1 MNYTICR
8 VPCRYVSSV
17 IKISSIL
24 GASDERTGAAGNPQ
38 LSQSKLKINI
48 KESFAKQCA
57 RTKSLKKTIL
67 KGLIAIIV
75 AAGGACLE
83 SSTDLIKNN
92 FEPALVVTRN
102 FFEDKFSPIPDG
114 ALLGLNLTFYIPFDK
129 ARETSAEG
137 VSATIPGSLCL
148 KPNGH
153 SIVHT
158 FDESSYGHQ
167 TNAVIHLTC
176 RPSGRISVSLVP
188 QSGHSVKI
196 YEGRFN
202 DGDKVAFSGVPGSY
216 YAGILTMHRLD
227 ALEPK
232 GPWVPIN
239 TCQQSTICKDLDAS
253 LEE

>member
-1 MNYTICR
+1 MCSYK
-8 VPCRYVSSV
+8 V
-17 IKISSIL
+17 
-24 GASDERTGAAGNPQ
+24 A
-38 LSQSKLKINI
+38 
-48 KESFAKQCA
+48 
-57 RTKSLKKTIL
+57 KKTIS

-83 SSTDLIKNN
+83 ASTDLIKNN
-92 FEPALVVTRN
+92 FEPALMATRN
-102 FFEDKFSPIPDG
+102 FFEDQFFPIPDG
-114 ALLGLNLTFYIPFDK
+114 ALLGLNLTFYIPFAK
-129 ARETSAEG
+129 AGDTSAEG

-148 KPNGH
+148 KPNGY
-153 SIVHT
+153 SIVRA

-167 TNAVIHLTC
+167 TNVVIHLTC

-216 YAGILTMHRLD
+216 YAGILTMYRLD
-227 ALEPK
+227 AREPK
-232 GPWVPIN
+232 GPWISIN
-239 TCQQSTICKDLDAS
+239 TCLQSTTCKDLDAS

>member
-1 MNYTICR
+1 M
-8 VPCRYVSSV
+8 
-17 IKISSIL
+17 
-24 GASDERTGAAGNPQ
+24 
-38 LSQSKLKINI
+38 
-48 KESFAKQCA
+48 
-57 RTKSLKKTIL
+57 
-67 KGLIAIIV
+67 

-83 SSTDLIKNN
+83 ASTDLIKNN
-92 FEPALVVTRN
+92 FEPALMATRN
-102 FFEDKFSPIPDG
+102 FFEDQFSPIPDG
-114 ALLGLNLTFYIPFDK
+114 ALLGLNLTFYIPFTK
-129 ARETSAEG
+129 AGDTSAEG

-153 SIVHT
+153 SIVRA

-188 QSGHSVKI
+188 QSGHSVKV

-216 YAGILTMHRLD
+216 YAGILTMYRLD
-227 ALEPK
+227 AREPK
-232 GPWVPIN
+232 GPWIPVN
-239 TCQQSTICKDLDAS
+239 TCQQSATCKDLDAS

>member
-1 MNYTICR
+1 MFSYK
-8 VPCRYVSSV
+8 V
-17 IKISSIL
+17 
-24 GASDERTGAAGNPQ
+24 A
-38 LSQSKLKINI
+38 
-48 KESFAKQCA
+48 
-57 RTKSLKKTIL
+57 KKTIS

-83 SSTDLIKNN
+83 ASTDLIKNN
-92 FEPALVVTRN
+92 FEPALMATRN
-102 FFEDKFSPIPDG
+102 FFEDQFFPIPDG
-114 ALLGLNLTFYIPFDK
+114 ALLGLNLTFYIPFAK
-129 ARETSAEG
+129 AGDTSAEG

-153 SIVHT
+153 SIVRA
-158 FDESSYGHQ
+158 FDESSYGRQ
-167 TNAVIHLTC
+167 NNAVIHLTC

-216 YAGILTMHRLD
+216 YAGILTMYRLD
-227 ALEPK
+227 AREPK
-232 GPWVPIN
+232 GPWISIN
-239 TCQQSTICKDLDAS
+239 TCLQSTTCKDLDAS

>member
-1 MNYTICR
+1 MCSYK
-8 VPCRYVSSV
+8 VAKKS
-17 IKISSIL
+17 IS
-24 GASDERTGAAGNPQ
+24 
-38 LSQSKLKINI
+38 
-48 KESFAKQCA
+48 
-57 RTKSLKKTIL
+57 
-67 KGLIAIIV
+67 KGLIAVIV

-83 SSTDLIKNN
+83 ASTDLIKNN
-92 FEPALVVTRN
+92 FEPALMATRN
-102 FFEDKFSPIPDG
+102 FFEDQFFPIPDG
-114 ALLGLNLTFYIPFDK
+114 ALLGLNLTFYIPFAK
-129 ARETSAEG
+129 AGDTSAEG

-153 SIVHT
+153 SIVRA

-188 QSGHSVKI
+188 QSGHRVKI

-216 YAGILTMHRLD
+216 YAGILTMYRLD
-227 ALEPK
+227 AREPK
-232 GPWVPIN
+232 GPWISIN
-239 TCQQSTICKDLDAS
+239 TCQQSATCKDLDSS

>member
-1 MNYTICR
+1 MCSYK
-8 VPCRYVSSV
+8 VAKKS
-17 IKISSIL
+17 IS
-24 GASDERTGAAGNPQ
+24 
-38 LSQSKLKINI
+38 
-48 KESFAKQCA
+48 
-57 RTKSLKKTIL
+57 
-67 KGLIAIIV
+67 KGLIAVIV

-83 SSTDLIKNN
+83 ASTDLIKNN
-92 FEPALVVTRN
+92 FEPALMATRN
-102 FFEDKFSPIPDG
+102 FFEDQFFPIPDG
-114 ALLGLNLTFYIPFDK
+114 ALFGLNLTFYIPFAK
-129 ARETSAEG
+129 AGDTSAEG

-153 SIVHT
+153 SIVRA

-188 QSGHSVKI
+188 QSGHRVKI

-216 YAGILTMHRLD
+216 YAGILTMYRLD
-227 ALEPK
+227 AREPK
-232 GPWVPIN
+232 GPWISIN
-239 TCQQSTICKDLDAS
+239 TCQQSATCKDLDSS

>member
-1 MNYTICR
+1 MCSYK
-8 VPCRYVSSV
+8 V
-17 IKISSIL
+17 
-24 GASDERTGAAGNPQ
+24 A
-38 LSQSKLKINI
+38 
-48 KESFAKQCA
+48 
-57 RTKSLKKTIL
+57 KKTIS
-67 KGLIAIIV
+67 KGLIAIIM

-83 SSTDLIKNN
+83 ASTDLIKNN
-92 FEPALVVTRN
+92 FEPALMATRN
-102 FFEDKFSPIPDG
+102 FFEDQFSPIPDG
-114 ALLGLNLTFYIPFDK
+114 ALLGLNLTFYIPFAK
-129 ARETSAEG
+129 AGDTSAEG

-153 SIVHT
+153 SIVRA

-188 QSGHSVKI
+188 QSGHSVKV

-216 YAGILTMHRLD
+216 YAGILTMYRLD
-227 ALEPK
+227 AREPK
-232 GPWVPIN
+232 GPWIPIN
-239 TCQQSTICKDLDAS
+239 TCQQSATCKDLDAS